1 MTNLCDNCDHTREQ
15 HTRHP
20 NNAFGVGKPHVGS
33 CQADRERLLYASA
46 PERCQCPQFRESDR

>member
-1 MTNLCDNCDHTREQ
+1 MICDNCDHTREQ

-33 CQADRERLLYASA
+33 CQADREQLLYASA
-46 PERCQCPQFRESDR
+46 PERCQCPQFKESNR